1 MACSCLLFTLP
12 SQLDLVNRFDLHM
25 EETGCWLNM
34 DSGNLHGLDP
44 MVTGCQLNGDDKA
57 LWVLEMLTRGC
68 RLVAEKKSLFFVP
81 HCHFVNISLAAV
93 DRRIRTG
100 VCCRKGACPPA
111 PQRSGEVQKIPVRA
125 W

>member
-25 EETGCWLNM
+25 EVTGCWLNT

-44 MVTGCQLNGDDKA
+44 MVTGCQLNRDDEA
-57 LWVLEMLTRGC
+57 LWVLGMLTRGC

-81 HCHFVNISLAAV
+81 HRHFVNISLTAV
-93 DRRIRTG
+93 DRRIRTR